1 MIFYYITLGL
11 LMNIITT
18 IFQNNEKDSR
28 RRLFIAC
35 AIYSI
40 NITNGMSYRTINKEN
55 IFFNRIILTPIGK

>member
-1 MIFYYITLGL
+1 
-11 LMNIITT
+11 MNIITT

-40 NITNGMSYRTINKEN
+40 NITNGMSYITINK
-55 IFFNRIILTPIGK
+55 